1 MARAA
6 AGLTS
11 GDGEGSAGASI
22 HACQSVDRRVYTGA
36 WPKPLTFSNS
46 LCLSIYGKQQL
57 RPAAHIGTASR
68 AAPRRIPAPGEGRLA
83 SPAGAR
89 EEPHCNRGVCSC
101 ARGAGARRQAWHHF
115 PARRH
120 QPQLPTAGSSGGGR
134 CWGWRLR
141 RRARGGPTAAQLLA
155 AALSRRRAQRLPVCA
170 LPGMEGP

>member
-11 GDGEGSAGASI
+11 GDGEGAAGASI

-46 LCLSIYGKQQL
+46 LCLSIYGKQKL

-101 ARGAGARRQAWHHF
+101 ARDAAGARRQAWHYF

-134 CWGWRLR
+134 CWVWRLR
-141 RRARGGPTAAQLLA
+141 RRAPGGPTAAQLLA
-155 AALSRRRAQRLPVCA
+155 AALNRRRAQRLPV
-170 LPGMEGP
+170 